1 MNGGY
6 INIDASGLDISKTG
20 KQTINGI
27 YKKLLDAKK
36 ADKPIFLY
44 NAVSSNYGKTSPI
57 GIYCFF
63 GPNKETI
70 YLETA
75 TLHIT
80 VNKMDEITIVNSTSP
95 NN

>member
-6 INIDASGLDISKTG
+6 INIDASGLDVTKTE
-20 KQTINGI
+20 KQTIKGI

-44 NAVSSNYGKTSPI
+44 NAVSGTFGKISPI
-57 GIYCFF
+57 GIYCLF
-63 GPNKETI
+63 GPENETI
-70 YLETA
+70 YSKTA

-80 VNKMDEITIVNSTSP
+80 VNKMDEISIFDSASP